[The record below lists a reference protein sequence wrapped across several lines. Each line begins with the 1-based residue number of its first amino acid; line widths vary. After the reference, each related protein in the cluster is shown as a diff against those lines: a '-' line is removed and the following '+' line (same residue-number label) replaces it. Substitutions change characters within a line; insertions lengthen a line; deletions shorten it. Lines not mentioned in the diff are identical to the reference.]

1 MVEEEV
7 IRFKRA
13 YLQMKID
20 SMNDYIKKYKR
31 SVGNCNPAGISSAAM
46 SIGKLGELLA
56 NDKQYLST
64 LQENEI
70 DDLDREF
77 ANQLQRL
84 STGEICECKRK
95 DKK

>member
-1 MVEEEV
+1 MIEEEV

-31 SVGNCNPAGISSAAM
+31 SVDKCDPAGISSAAM
-46 SIGKLGELLA
+46 SIGKLEYLLT
-56 NDKQYLST
+56 NDKQYLSM

-77 ANQLQRL
+77 ADQFQRL
-84 STGEICECKRK
+84 SAGKVCECKQR
-95 DKK
+95 